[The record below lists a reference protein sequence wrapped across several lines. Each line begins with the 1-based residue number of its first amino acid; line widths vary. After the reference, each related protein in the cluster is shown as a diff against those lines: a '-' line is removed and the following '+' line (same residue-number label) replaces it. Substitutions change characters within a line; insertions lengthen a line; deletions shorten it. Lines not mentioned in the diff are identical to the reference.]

1 VKPARR
7 RTQARTDILD
17 TARYYREAAGA
28 AVSQRFAQAVKDAV
42 EQLESNPAIG
52 SPRIGQELGVP
63 ELRTWRLAGFP
74 AALWYFERADH
85 VDIVRLVGERQDPLI
100 VSVPTAPEKS

>member
-7 RTQARTDILD
+7 RAQARTDILD

-28 AVSQRFAQAVKDAV
+28 AVARRFAEAVKGAV
-42 EQLESNPAIG
+42 ARLEANPAIG
-52 SPRIGQELGVP
+52 SPRIGQDIGVP
-63 ELRTWRLAGFP
+63 ELRTWRLSGFP

-85 VDIVRLVGERQDPLI
+85 VDIVRLVGERQDPLL
-100 VSVPTAPEKS
+100 VSVPHAG